1 MHMRGWWRGVYW
13 NIYQHRGACNLALRH
28 RRRCGDGWIGSGRW
42 GDGWIDRGERRDG
55 RIFSSFGLC
64 RVSRV
69 NKLVGIINSY
79 LGEFDFFLEGC
90 NAFFFGSN
98 LSADIGRIVGT
109 HGYIGGGSNRR
120 RLLPQR
126 RTGYICTGGKG
137 FGKAKAGPFLLRRCR
152 RICCLG
158 DVPLEKRLLL
168 LLLIIRSH
176 RSEGRWYAI
185 CRGHDSCLLG
195 SVSCNISDL
204 TSFAV
209 LSLFHFP
216 LLLASLL
223 LFLFSPAY
231 PEKRRNTFRRANL
244 WTPIPKALRRLL
256 LGPVVADVLPDLSI
270 WITRVASCFD
280 FLNL

>member
-1 MHMRGWWRGVYW
+1 M
-13 NIYQHRGACNLALRH
+13 
-28 RRRCGDGWIGSGRW
+28 
-42 GDGWIDRGERRDG
+42 
-55 RIFSSFGLC
+55 
-64 RVSRV
+64 
-69 NKLVGIINSY
+69 GIINSY

-90 NAFFFGSN
+90 NALFFGNN

-168 LLLIIRSH
+168 LIIRSH

-195 SVSCNISDL
+195 SVAVVRVLRSVWVAERDYCRLILLVLRSQLRDGGRD
-204 TSFAV
+204 SFGPERRQGNPSRPVTYAGNG
-209 LSLFHFP
+209 
-216 LLLASLL
+216 ASLHVPGGWHTSWL
-223 LFLFSPAY
+223 LI
-231 PEKRRNTFRRANL
+231 R
-244 WTPIPKALRRLL
+244 
-256 LGPVVADVLPDLSI
+256 
-270 WITRVASCFD
+270 
-280 FLNL
+280 